1 MATLTIP
8 QVRQWRPGALDT
20 AGQAVGDASTAVD
33 AEARSLARA
42 VEDALSQAGGQWSDA
57 ARDRAAD
64 EARIGARLADALDT
78 ARQALGRGATDIG
91 RARTALL
98 DTITAAEADGFR
110 VADNGSVRPPSLPPV
125 LTSPDHAAAA
135 LASRNA
141 EQKRLN
147 ERAQGIA
154 DDVSAALQ
162 VVAAADG
169 DTARSLSDIRFPQ
182 TLESAVDAYLDRAW
196 RTRDLLG
203 ALGAAGAGAVS
214 LAALLKKSVGLFG
227 RSRAFLD
234 FLKSSTAPI
243 TDYET
248 FLRNINASDD
258 ALKAFVNGKADGGLA
273 RFLIGSRAAKLAG
286 RVFLPLTVATGALD
300 AVTGGGYD
308 GARGWATRGFGL
320 AGAAGGGALLASSA
334 GLIALGPVGAGIA
347 GAAVLGYGAWAL
359 GNYVYDHWDDITE
372 FGGRAL
378 DWTGDRLGDVAEGAG
393 AAADWAGDRI
403 SDVGGALEDSGKSVL
418 HTVSL
423 GLL

>member
-1 MATLTIP
+1 MGTLTIP
-8 QVRQWRPGALDT
+8 QVRQWRPEALDT
-20 AGQAVGDASTAVD
+20 ASEAVGAALTAVD
-33 AEARSLARA
+33 TEARSVARA
-42 VEDALSQAGGQWSDA
+42 LEEALTQAGGQWAAA

-64 EARIGARLADALDT
+64 EARIGAQLADALDT
-78 ARQALGRGATDIG
+78 ARQALSRGATDIG
-91 RARTALL
+91 HARTRLL
-98 DTITAAEADGFR
+98 DTIGAAESEGFR
-110 VADNGSVRPPSLPPV
+110 VADNGSVTPPTLPPV
-125 LTSPDHAAAA
+125 MTSPDHAAAA

-147 ERAQGIA
+147 ERAQGLA
-154 DDVSAALQ
+154 DDLATALQ

-169 DTARSLSDIRFPQ
+169 TTARSLGDVRFPQ

-196 RTRDLLG
+196 QTRDLLG

-227 RSRAFLD
+227 RSRSFLD
-234 FLKSSTAPI
+234 FLRTSTAPI

-248 FLRNINASDD
+248 FLRNINAGDD
-258 ALKAFVNGKADGGLA
+258 ALKAFVNGRADGGLA

-286 RVFLPLTVATGALD
+286 RAFLPLTAVTGAMD

-334 GLIALGPVGAGIA
+334 GLIALGPVGVGIA
-347 GAAVLGYGAWAL
+347 GAAVLGYGAWTL
-359 GNYVYDHWDDITE
+359 GNYVYDHWDDITQ
-372 FGGRAL
+372 FADRAL
-378 DWTGDRLGDVAEGAG
+378 GWTGDRLGDVADAAG
-393 AAADWAGDRI
+393 AATDWAGDRL
-403 SDVGGALEDSGKSVL
+403 SEVGDALEDTGRSAL

>member
-1 MATLTIP
+1 MSTLSIP
-8 QVRQWRPGALDT
+8 QVRQWRPAALET
-20 AGQAVGDASTAVD
+20 AATAVGAASTAVD
-33 AEARSLARA
+33 DQARSLSS
-42 VEDALSQAGGQWSDA
+42 ALEGALTDAGGRWADA

-64 EARIGARLADALDT
+64 EARIGAQLADALDT
-78 ARQALGRGATDIG
+78 ARQVLSRGAGDIG
-91 RARTALL
+91 RARTLLL
-98 DTITAAEADGFR
+98 DTISAAQADGFQIGDDGT
-110 VADNGSVRPPSLPPV
+110 VTAPTLPPV
-125 LTSPDHAAAA
+125 LTSPDHAEAAVA
-135 LASRNA
+135 ARNA
-141 EQKRLN
+141 DQQRLN
-147 ERAQGIA
+147 DRAQGIA
-154 DDVSAALQ
+154 DDIAHALEAVADADRTAARGL
-162 VVAAADG
+162 G
-169 DTARSLSDIRFPQ
+169 DVEFPQ

-196 RTRDLLG
+196 QTRDLLG

-227 RSRAFLD
+227 RSKSFLD

-273 RFLIGSRAAKLAG
+273 RFLIGARAAKLAG
-286 RVFLPLTVATGALD
+286 KVFLPLTVATGAMD

-334 GLIALGPVGAGIA
+334 GLIALGPVGVGIA
-347 GAAVLGYGAWAL
+347 GAAVLGYGAWTL

-372 FGGRAL
+372 FGGKAL
-378 DWTGDRLGDVAEGAG
+378 DWTGDRLDDVAD
-393 AAADWAGDRI
+393 AADAATDWAGDRLA
-403 SDVGGALEDSGKSVL
+403 DAGNALEDAGKSAV
-418 HTVSL
+418 HTVTL